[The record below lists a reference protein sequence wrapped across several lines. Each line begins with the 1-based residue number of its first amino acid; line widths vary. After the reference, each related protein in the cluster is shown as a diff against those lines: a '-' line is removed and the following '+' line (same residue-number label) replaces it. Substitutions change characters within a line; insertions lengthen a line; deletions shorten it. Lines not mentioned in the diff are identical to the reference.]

1 MRLLTEESSQMKLE
15 IFLLILLPIFVK
27 TSNTTTQFS
36 VVTTTKITTTEMNST
51 TEKTV
56 TENSKKQSKTG
67 MITMM
72 AIAPGIVIS
81 VMSGKM
87 IYSRRQ
93 KKCLAQNCQAMQAAG
108 NFQTADAA
116 KGEILRMF

>member
-1 MRLLTEESSQMKLE
+1 MELE

-27 TSNTTTQFS
+27 TSNISTQLS
-36 VVTTTKITTTEMNST
+36 VSSTTKTTTTEWT

-56 TENSKKQSKTG
+56 EESSKKQSKTG

-93 KKCLAQNCQAMQAAG
+93 KKCLVQNDQAMQAAG
-108 NFQTADAA
+108 NVQTADAA
-116 KGEILRMF
+116 KGEILKML

>member
-1 MRLLTEESSQMKLE
+1 MLNLLA
-15 IFLLILLPIFVK
+15 IFVK
-27 TSNTTTQFS
+27 TSNITTQLS
-36 VVTTTKITTTEMNST
+36 VRTTTKITTIDMDST

-56 TENSKKQSKTG
+56 TENSKKRSKTG

-93 KKCLAQNCQAMQAAG
+93 KKCLVQNDQSMQAAG
-108 NFQTADAA
+108 NVQIADAA
-116 KGEILRMF
+116 KGETFKML

>member
-1 MRLLTEESSQMKLE
+1 
-15 IFLLILLPIFVK
+15 
-27 TSNTTTQFS
+27 
-36 VVTTTKITTTEMNST
+36 MNST
-51 TEKTV
+51 TANTV
-56 TENSKKQSKTG
+56 TENLKKRSKTG

-93 KKCLAQNCQAMQAAG
+93 KKCLVQNDHAMQADG
-108 NFQTADAA
+108 YVQTADAA
-116 KGEILRMF
+116 KGKILKML

>member
-1 MRLLTEESSQMKLE
+1 MKLE
-15 IFLLILLPIFVK
+15 IFLLISLPFFAK
-27 TSNTTTQFS
+27 TSNITTKLS
-36 VVTTTKITTTEMNST
+36 VRTTTKTTTTEMNST

-116 KGEILRMF
+116 KGEVLRMF